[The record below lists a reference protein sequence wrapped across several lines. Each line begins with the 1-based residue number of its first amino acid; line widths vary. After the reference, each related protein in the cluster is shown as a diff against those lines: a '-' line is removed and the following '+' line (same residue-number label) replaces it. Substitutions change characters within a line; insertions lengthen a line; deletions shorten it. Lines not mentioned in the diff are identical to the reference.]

1 MGKVDT
7 PVCHVGPDLWRGP
20 RRRGTRGGGGRA
32 ARSEATCGG
41 ACERSGALRARH
53 ARPQLLDRRG
63 LVASQVSSQTLSSR
77 DAVEAK
83 GKVQRRVGVRI

>member
-1 MGKVDT
+1 ME
-7 PVCHVGPDLWRGP
+7 GPAAKRDEWD
-20 RRRGTRGGGGRA
+20 GGRA

-63 LVASQVSSQTLSSR
+63 LVTSQVSSQLSAR
-77 DAVEAK
+77 GDAVEVK
-83 GKVQRRVGVRI
+83 GEVELGVGVHS